1 MSQRNAIALS
11 FVVFTVVVI
20 LFIFADGLG
29 WINSDIEQH
38 IFINIRLPVLLTA
51 IGVGSA
57 ISISSA
63 ALQILLRNPLADPG
77 IIGISAGASLMAAI
91 VMLTGSVAFLPRVFD
106 SIAYYVLPIACF
118 VGALLSSF
126 IIYALARKLQASISA
141 VILAGIGIS
150 TIAGAIIG
158 WLFIY
163 APAQSI
169 KNLSFWLMGSL
180 HNTNFTS
187 LAFALPII
195 CISAALLIMQG
206 NKLNW
211 LYLGAASAQL
221 KGVKPIQFERKI
233 LTLAALLV
241 GTSVS
246 IAGSIAFI
254 GLLIPHFARQLVG
267 HDNRVVLPVSGLM
280 GASLLIMTALINEWL
295 FDMIVPVSMLTAT
308 IGGPLFIYSLL
319 RQPSAL
325 SSANRD

>member
-11 FVVFTVVVI
+11 IAVFTVVVI
-20 LFIFADGLG
+20 LFIFADGLA

-38 IFINIRLPVLLTA
+38 IFIHIRLPVLLTA

-106 SIAYYVLPIACF
+106 SIAYYLLPMACF

-169 KNLSFWLMGSL
+169 KTLSFWLMGSL

-195 CISAALLIMQG
+195 CISATLLIMQG
-206 NKLNW
+206 KKLNW

-221 KGVKPIQFERKI
+221 KGIEPIQFERKI

-267 HDNRVVLPVSGLM
+267 HDNRVVLPVSALM
-280 GASLLIMTALINEWL
+280 GASLLIMTALTNEWL
-295 FDMIVPVSMLTAT
+295 FDMIVPISMLTAT

-319 RQPSAL
+319 KQPSAL
-325 SSANRD
+325 SNANRD

>member
-1 MSQRNAIALS
+1 MSQRKTIVSSFILFT
-11 FVVFTVVVI
+11 FVVT
-20 LFIFADGLG
+20 LFVFADGLA
-29 WINSDIEQH
+29 WMNIDIEQH

-51 IGVGSA
+51 IAVGGA

-77 IIGISAGASLMAAI
+77 IIGISAGASLMATL
-91 VMLTGSVAFLPRVFD
+91 VLLTGSVALLPSVFD
-106 SIAYYVLPIACF
+106 SVTYYILPIACF
-118 VGALLSSF
+118 IGALLSSF

-163 APAQSI
+163 APPQSI

-187 LAFALPII
+187 LAVALPII
-195 CISAALLIMQG
+195 CISGALLIRQG
-206 NKLNW
+206 RKLNC
-211 LYLGAASAQL
+211 LYLGGASAQL
-221 KGVKPIQFERKI
+221 KGVDPIQLERKI
-233 LTLAALLV
+233 LFLAALLV

-254 GLLIPHFARQLVG
+254 GLLIPHFVRQLVG
-267 HDNRVVLPVSGLM
+267 HDNRVVLPVSALM
-280 GASLLIMTALINEWL
+280 GASLLIITALINEWL

-319 RQPSAL
+319 KQPSVL
-325 SSANRD
+325 TNANRD

>member
-1 MSQRNAIALS
+1 MRQHKAIFYSLLAFLAVIVL
-11 FVVFTVVVI
+11 FV
-20 LFIFADGLG
+20 FAGGADWLRSG
-29 WINSDIEQH
+29 IEQH

-51 IGVGSA
+51 IAVGAA

-91 VMLTGSVAFLPRVFD
+91 VLLTGSFT
-106 SIAYYVLPIACF
+106 VLPSMLDAISYYLLPLACF
-118 VGALLSSF
+118 TGALLSSF
-126 IIYALARKLQASISA
+126 IIYALARKLQASMSA

-195 CISAALLIMQG
+195 AVAMTFLLLQG
-206 NKLNW
+206 KRLNY
-211 LYLGAASAQL
+211 LYLGASAAQL
-221 KGVKPIQFERKI
+221 KGIDPIKFERSI
-233 LTLAALLV
+233 LILVALLV

-254 GLLIPHFARQLVG
+254 GLLVPHFVRQIVG
-267 HDNRVVLPVSGLM
+267 HDNRVVLPVSALM
-280 GASLLIMTALINEWL
+280 GATLLIMTALLNDWF
-295 FDMIVPVSMLTAT
+295 FDMLVPVSMLTAS

-319 RQPSAL
+319 KQPTAL
-325 SSANRD
+325 ATSKR

>member
-1 MSQRNAIALS
+1 MSQRNAIVLS
-11 FVVFTVVVI
+11 FVVFTFVVI
-20 LFIFADGLG
+20 LFVFADGFAWL
-29 WINSDIEQH
+29 NSDIEQH

-91 VMLTGSVAFLPRVFD
+91 LLLTGSVAFLPRAFD

-118 VGALLSSF
+118 AGALLSSF
-126 IIYALARKLQASISA
+126 IIYSLARKLQASISA

-163 APAQSI
+163 APPQSL

-206 NKLNW
+206 KKLNW

-221 KGVKPIQFERKI
+221 KGVEPIQFERKI

-254 GLLIPHFARQLVG
+254 GLLVPHFARQLVG
-267 HDNRVVLPVSGLM
+267 HDNRVVLPVSALM
-280 GASLLIMTALINEWL
+280 GASLLIMTALINDWL

-319 RQPSAL
+319 KQPSAL
-325 SSANRD
+325 SNANRD

>member
-1 MSQRNAIALS
+1 MSQRKTIVS
-11 FVVFTVVVI
+11 SVVVFTLVVI
-20 LFIFADGLG
+20 LFVFADGLA
-29 WINSDIEQH
+29 WYTSDIEQH

-91 VMLTGSVAFLPRVFD
+91 VLLTGSITFLPGAFD
-106 SIAYYVLPIACF
+106 SVAYYVLPIACF
-118 VGALLSSF
+118 IGALLSSF
-126 IIYALARKLQASISA
+126 IIYALARKLQASVSA

-158 WLFIY
+158 WLFMY
-163 APAQSI
+163 APPQSI

-180 HNTNFTS
+180 QNTNFTS

-195 CISAALLIMQG
+195 SISAILLMMQG
-206 NKLNW
+206 KKLNY
-211 LYLGAASAQL
+211 LYLGGASAQL
-221 KGVKPIQFERKI
+221 KGVDPIQFERKI
-233 LTLAALLV
+233 LILTALLV

-254 GLLIPHFARQLVG
+254 GLLIPHFVRQLVG
-267 HDNRVVLPVSGLM
+267 HDNRIVLPISGLM
-280 GASLLIMTALINEWL
+280 GATLLIITALINEWL
-295 FDMIVPVSMLTAT
+295 FSMIVPVSMLTAT

-319 RQPSAL
+319 KQPSVLTNAK
-325 SSANRD
+325 RD